1 LLSPAY
7 LPQVLPDQSQK
18 LTALQKTAIRQTALL
33 ALSPLLVLW
42 PFRAFLPQ
50 ALLVLLLRQ
59 AQSVC
64 REYLPQAQSDQL
76 LRQTTLQKTATKQ
89 TARLGLLHPLGL

>member
-1 LLSPAY
+1 
-7 LPQVLPDQSQK
+7 VLPDQSQK
-18 LTALQKTAIRQTALL
+18 QTTPQKTVIRQTGLL
-33 ALSPLLVLW
+33 VLSPLLVLW

>member
-1 LLSPAY
+1 VSQHRA
-7 LPQVLPDQSQK
+7 LPDQSQK

-64 REYLPQAQSDQL
+64 REYLPQAKSDQL
-76 LRQTTLQKTATKQ
+76 LRQTTLPKTETKR
-89 TARLGLLHPLGL
+89 TALLGLLHPLGL